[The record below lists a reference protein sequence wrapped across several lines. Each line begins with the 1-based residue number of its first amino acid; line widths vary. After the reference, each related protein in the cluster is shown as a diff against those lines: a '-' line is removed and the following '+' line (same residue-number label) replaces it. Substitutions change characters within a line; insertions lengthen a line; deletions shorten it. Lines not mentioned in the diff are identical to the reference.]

1 MSWKN
6 LVQFLFN
13 RQCEIVIAPDASIKF
28 DFGSERPVNEPTD
41 GSPDGNNEGMGPKPS
56 SHTSSGQTPRPDK
69 PTVDTT
75 EHEATTSNTTTY
87 RKQSRELES
96 VKFVC
101 ICHC

>member
-1 MSWKN
+1 MLQLN
-6 LVQFLFN
+6 LISAQRGQFFPHLTAN
-13 RQCEIVIAPDASIKF
+13 QST
-28 DFGSERPVNEPTD
+28 NEPTD

-101 ICHC
+101 ICHG